1 MGGILKLKRDV
12 DSRRIG
18 WYLGLVFALSNLWTF
33 PLFFLQP
40 EENSPIMMV
49 AGTGFMV
56 FPTVSAVLVKHWTKD
71 DSGMFLGLSLKKHWP
86 LYAMAAFAPGL
97 FIVFGA
103 TLYFLLFPKQLDLS
117 LGYVRSLMEASGQT
131 VVVPTLTLSMA
142 AGFAAI
148 AVIAAPLVIV
158 NHVLAFGEEL
168 GWRGYLLPKLCRKLG
183 IPRAVILDGVLWGL
197 IHAPLV
203 CFGLNYT
210 GSYPGRP
217 WAGILMMVVFATVLG
232 IFCSFLTLK
241 TKSIYPACIAHGALN
256 AIREFPLFLCQPG
269 YNALLGPKPS
279 GIVGMAGFLLLDI
292 VLMRMLRK
300 QGVQ

>member
-1 MGGILKLKRDV
+1 MKKDE

-18 WYLGLVFALSNLWTF
+18 WYLVLVFGLSTVWTL
-33 PLFFLQP
+33 PLFFLRP
-40 EENSPIMMV
+40 EENSPIMMA

-56 FPTVSAVLVKHWTKD
+56 FPAVSAVLVKHWTKD
-71 DSGMFLGLSLKKHWP
+71 DSSMFLRLPVKQHWP
-86 LYAMAAFAPGL
+86 LYAMAAFLPGL
-97 FIVFGA
+97 CIVFGA
-103 TLYFLLFPKQLDLS
+103 TFYFLLLPEQLDLS

-131 VVVPTLTLSMA
+131 AAIPTLTLPMA
-142 AGFAAI
+142 AVLAAA
-148 AVIAAPLVIV
+148 AVIVAPLVIV

-183 IPRAVILDGVLWGL
+183 IPRAVILDGALWGL

-241 TKSIYPACIAHGALN
+241 TNSIYPACITHGALN
-256 AIREFPLFLCQPG
+256 AIREFPLFLCQPD

-292 VLMRMLRK
+292 VLMRILRK
-300 QGVQ
+300 QDTL